1 MDKKYQVFV
10 SSTYEDLKSERSA
23 AYSCLLDNNCIPVGM
38 EQFPASP
45 LSQWEYITKMIDI
58 SDYYLLIIAGR
69 YGSIDT
75 AVNMSYTE
83 KEFHYAKDK
92 GIPILAFL
100 HQHPENIPLSKSE
113 QNNFGREKLN
123 AFRQTVQNS
132 GIHVNYYNDENEL
145 KYKIG
150 TSINKTIVDFPAI
163 GWIRGDSLTNNCN
176 IENQI
181 ANYLQNHTISS
192 DEIDALFNDT
202 LTISKHS
209 HIISTPQAIS
219 EHYQCTELS
228 GQFSFD
234 YANNNG
240 EFVIG
245 SGEKTFVTKWSKAS
259 NTSIHAYNDGAG
271 IVEIGRI
278 KAPIELKDAIKSPC
292 DFSSRTR
299 TPNIGD
305 IIIWKNH
312 FGNYAGTKILHI
324 KDDTRGDDHD
334 ELSCEYIIY
343 D

>member
-10 SSTYEDLKSERSA
+10 SSTYEDLKVERSA

-75 AVNMSYTE
+75 TVNISYTE

-113 QNNFGREKLN
+113 QNDLGREKLN
-123 AFRQTVQNS
+123 TFRQTVQNS

-163 GWIRGDSLTNNCN
+163 GWIRGDSLKNDCN

-181 ANYLQNHTISS
+181 ANYLEKHTISP
-192 DEIDALFNDT
+192 DEIDALFSGT
-202 LTISKHS
+202 LTPPKHS
-209 HIISTPQAIS
+209 HTTS
-219 EHYQCTELS
+219 EHYQSTEQS

-234 YANNNG
+234 YSNNNG

-245 SGEKTFVTKWSKAS
+245 SEEKIFVTKWSKAS
-259 NTSIHAYNDGAG
+259 NTSIHAYNDGTG
-271 IVEIGRI
+271 IVEIGRV
-278 KAPIELKDAIKSPC
+278 KAPITLQDAIKSPC

-299 TPNIGD
+299 TPNVGD
-305 IIIWKNH
+305 VIIWKNQ
-312 FGNYAGTKILHI
+312 FGKYAGTKILHI
-324 KDDTRGDDHD
+324 KDDSRGDDHD